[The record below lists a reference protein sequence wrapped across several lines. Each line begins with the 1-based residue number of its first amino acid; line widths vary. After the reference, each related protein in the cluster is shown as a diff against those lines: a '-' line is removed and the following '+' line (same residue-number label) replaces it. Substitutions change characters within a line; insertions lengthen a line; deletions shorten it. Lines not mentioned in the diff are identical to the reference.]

1 MTATLIVEQLTY
13 RYGDVLALDRISLEL
28 NAPGIHG
35 LLGRNGSGKTTLMS
49 LAAGLRRPREGQIRL
64 NGQPVFENYAAT
76 TEICI
81 IRESGDTTAE
91 WSETIEDG
99 LAFARDMR
107 PYWDEAYARKL
118 LDRFELTPKRSVAQ
132 LSRGQRARFACL
144 LGLASRAPLTM
155 FDESYLGMDAPAR
168 YDFYDALLEDYMAHP
183 RMILVSS
190 HHIEEIAK
198 LFEDV
203 IIIEDGK
210 VLLHESAEALRGRG
224 LTITGPAA
232 AVDGLAA
239 GGTVLSERSLGSTKS
254 VALYNAPD
262 TLVQQARAAGLET
275 SLLPIQ
281 DIFVHLT
288 AKRGKH

>member
-1 MTATLIVEQLTY
+1 
-13 RYGDVLALDRISLEL
+13 
-28 NAPGIHG
+28 
-35 LLGRNGSGKTTLMS
+35 
-49 LAAGLRRPREGQIRL
+49 
-64 NGQPVFENYAAT
+64 
-76 TEICI
+76 
-81 IRESGDTTAE
+81 
-91 WSETIEDG
+91 
-99 LAFARDMR
+99 
-107 PYWDEAYARKL
+107 
-118 LDRFELTPKRSVAQ
+118 
-132 LSRGQRARFACL
+132 
-144 LGLASRAPLTM
+144 
-155 FDESYLGMDAPAR
+155 
-168 YDFYDALLEDYMAHP
+168 
-183 RMILVSS
+183 VSS

-239 GGTVLSERSLGSTKS
+239 RGTILSERSLGSTKS